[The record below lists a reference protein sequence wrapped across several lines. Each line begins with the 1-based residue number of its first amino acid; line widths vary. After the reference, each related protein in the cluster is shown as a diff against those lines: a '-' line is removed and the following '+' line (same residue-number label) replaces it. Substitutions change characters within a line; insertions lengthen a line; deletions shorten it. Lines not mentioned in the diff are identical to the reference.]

1 MLRPERD
8 RLGEIALEVVD
19 ALARDAV
26 DQVERDVV
34 EARVAERADRAADVV
49 GARLALERLEQ
60 VGLEALR
67 SERDA
72 VDTVLAEQ
80 RGQSQA

>member
-1 MLRPERD
+1 MLRPELD

-34 EARVAERADRAADVV
+34 EAGVAEVADTRARTSS
-49 GARLALERLEQ
+49 GLAC
-60 VGLEALR
+60 R
-67 SERDA
+67 SSVSSR
-72 VDTVLAEQ
+72 
-80 RGQSQA
+80 